1 MFNNVLVVSLYEVA
15 LEKAGLEF
23 RSDALWEHYLS
34 WEAGHNRLG
43 RVLAIY
49 DRLLCTPTQLY
60 FQNWDSF
67 KKMIEENRPEDYL
80 PLGEFAELLARVSP
94 VAGTAIRIALKESK
108 SSTVPIPDVRLT
120 YFTRVLIV
128 FG

>member
-1 MFNNVLVVSLYEVA
+1 MA

-23 RSDALWEHYLS
+23 RSDALWEHYVS

-43 RVLAIY
+43 RVLSIY

-67 KKMIEENRPEDYL
+67 KKMIEDNRPEDYL
-80 PLGEFAELLARVSP
+80 PVSEFAELLARVSP
-94 VAGTAIRIALKESK
+94 VAGTAMRIALKESK
-108 SSTVPIPDVRLT
+108 SDTVPIPDVRSAISSRCCLDLG
-120 YFTRVLIV
+120 FNILV
-128 FG
+128 